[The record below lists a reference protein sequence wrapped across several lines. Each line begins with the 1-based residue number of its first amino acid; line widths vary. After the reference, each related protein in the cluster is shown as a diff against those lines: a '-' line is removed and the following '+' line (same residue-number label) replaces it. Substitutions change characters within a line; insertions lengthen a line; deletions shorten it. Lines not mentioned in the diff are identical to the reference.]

1 MSEAELLTVRKAGET
16 KNIKPRAEMEK
27 RNRSNVLL
35 CGEARGDGGLVW
47 YLGLGSSSVAWEATE
62 EAVLD
67 STVAWTSKID
77 FGVSLNVGVSRPLGR
92 LIFKWPIIWVVL
104 STSIIYLS
112 IHA

>member
-1 MSEAELLTVRKAGET
+1 MSEAELLTVRKAGEM

-35 CGEARGDGGLVW
+35 CGVARGEDGLICLD
-47 YLGLGSSSVAWEATE
+47 LGLGASSVAWEAIE

-77 FGVSLNVGVSRPLGR
+77 FGVSLNVGVSMPFGR
-92 LIFKWPIIWVVL
+92 LIFK
-104 STSIIYLS
+104 
-112 IHA
+112 